1 MLPIKET
8 LACGDTGLLREGGG
22 GVKGGSQNSTA
33 D

>member
-1 MLPIKET
+1 MPPIKET
-8 LACGDTGLLREGGG
+8 LTCGDTGLLREG

>member
-22 GVKGGSQNSTA
+22 VKGGSQNSTA